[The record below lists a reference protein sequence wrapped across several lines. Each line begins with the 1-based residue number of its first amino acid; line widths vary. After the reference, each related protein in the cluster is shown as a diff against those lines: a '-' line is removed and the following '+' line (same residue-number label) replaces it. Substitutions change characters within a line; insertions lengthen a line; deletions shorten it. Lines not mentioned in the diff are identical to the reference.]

1 MIHSTIDT
9 KATFKNA
16 IQIKEELV
24 VKIQDFADMQE
35 FRRMIS
41 TWAVATG
48 MAAVAIGADGK
59 YISEQYNFT
68 DFCKAMRANPKGCA
82 RCEKGDKCAH
92 DGAYTCHAGLS
103 DFAVEM
109 SVNGE
114 KLGCILGGQVMRDL
128 PPEELSRKIAREI
141 GMNEEEY
148 IALLKKVNSRSSE
161 VVDASVKLLRNL
173 MNYFIQSE
181 YTKNQTKN
189 IYTNLVDGVNETN
202 ELVDTI
208 KKETSTLRSIQSR
221 QKILALNAS
230 IEAARAGD
238 KGAGFAVVASEV
250 GKLSERSS
258 VVNKNIEEVVNRISE
273 VVTAMQQKKV

>member
-1 MIHSTIDT
+1 
-9 KATFKNA
+9 
-16 IQIKEELV
+16 
-24 VKIQDFADMQE
+24 
-35 FRRMIS
+35 
-41 TWAVATG
+41 
-48 MAAVAIGADGK
+48 
-59 YISEQYNFT
+59 
-68 DFCKAMRANPKGCA
+68 
-82 RCEKGDKCAH
+82 
-92 DGAYTCHAGLS
+92 
-103 DFAVEM
+103 
-109 SVNGE
+109 
-114 KLGCILGGQVMRDL
+114 MRDM
-128 PPEELSRKIAREI
+128 PPEELSRKTAREI

-181 YTKNQTKN
+181 YTKNQTKH

>member
-1 MIHSTIDT
+1 M
-9 KATFKNA
+9 
-16 IQIKEELV
+16 
-24 VKIQDFADMQE
+24 KIQDFADMQE
-35 FRRMIS
+35 FKRLIS

-68 DFCKAMRANPKGCA
+68 EFCKAMRANPKSCA
-82 RCEKGDKCAH
+82 RCEKCDKSAH
-92 DGAYTCHAGLS
+92 EGAYTCYAGLS
-103 DFAVEM
+103 DFVVGL

-114 KLGCILGGQVMRDL
+114 KLGCILGGQVMREM
-128 PPEELSRKIAREI
+128 PQEEQSRKIAREI

-148 IALLKKVNSRSSE
+148 IALLKKVNARSSE
-161 VVDASVKLLRNL
+161 VVDASVNQLRDL
-173 MNYFIQSE
+173 MNYFTQSE
-181 YTKNQTKN
+181 YTKNQTKH
-189 IYTNLVDGVNETN
+189 IYSSLVDGVNETN

>member
-1 MIHSTIDT
+1 M
-9 KATFKNA
+9 
-16 IQIKEELV
+16 
-24 VKIQDFADMQE
+24 KIQDFADMQE
-35 FRRMIS
+35 FKRIVS

-68 DFCKAMRANPKGCA
+68 DFCKSMRANAKGCA
-82 RCEKGDKCAH
+82 RCEKCDKSAH
-92 DGAYTCHAGLS
+92 DGAYTCYAGLS
-103 DFAVEM
+103 DFAVEL

-114 KLGCILGGQVMRDL
+114 KLGCILGGQVMQEM
-128 PPEELSRKIAREI
+128 PKEEQSRKTAREI

-148 IALLKKVNSRSSE
+148 IALLQKVNARSKE
-161 VVDASVKLLRNL
+161 VVDASVSQLRDL

-181 YTKNQTKN
+181 YTQNQTKH

-208 KKETSTLRSIQSR
+208 KKETSTLRAIQSR

-258 VVNKNIEEVVNRISE
+258 VVNKNIEDVVNRISE
-273 VVTAMQQKKV
+273 VVTAIQQKKG

>member
-1 MIHSTIDT
+1 M
-9 KATFKNA
+9 
-16 IQIKEELV
+16 
-24 VKIQDFADMQE
+24 KIQDFADMQE
-35 FRRMIS
+35 FKRLIS

-68 DFCKAMRANPKGCA
+68 EFCKAMRANPKSCA
-82 RCEKGDKCAH
+82 RCEKCDKSAH
-92 DGAYTCHAGLS
+92 EGAYTCYAGLS
-103 DFAVEM
+103 DFVVGL

-114 KLGCILGGQVMRDL
+114 KLGCILGGQVMREM
-128 PPEELSRKIAREI
+128 PQEEQSRKIAREI

-148 IALLKKVNSRSSE
+148 IALLKKVNARSSE
-161 VVDASVKLLRNL
+161 VVDASV
-173 MNYFIQSE
+173 YSS
-181 YTKNQTKN
+181 
-189 IYTNLVDGVNETN
+189 LVDGVNETN

-258 VVNKNIEEVVNRISE
+258 VVNKNIEDVVNRISE
-273 VVTAMQQKKV
+273 VVTAMQQKKG